1 MSTDEHRKEEVEKG
15 VVGSIYK
22 VLRTTIFRIEDYEL
36 KERVTYGSAEAG
48 FIGDS
53 LRRLVGL
60 FFGPSE
66 HMPLVRS

>member
-1 MSTDEHRKEEVEKG
+1 MLTMPIMAFYGFERST
-15 VVGSIYK
+15 YK
-22 VLRTTIFRIEDYEL
+22 SLWTTIFRIEDYEL
-36 KERVTYGSAEAG
+36 KERVTYGSARAG

-60 FFGPSE
+60 FFAPSE